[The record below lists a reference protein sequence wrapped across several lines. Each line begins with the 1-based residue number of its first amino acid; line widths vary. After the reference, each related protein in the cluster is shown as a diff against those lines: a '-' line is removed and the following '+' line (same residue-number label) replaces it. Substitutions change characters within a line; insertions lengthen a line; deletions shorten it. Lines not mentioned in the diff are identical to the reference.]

1 MPEDQDKKISYKI
14 LTAESFL
21 TEETSKKQPEEIK
34 EKSETVNVQKVE
46 APKEEIFYI
55 PKEEKELPFKQKQEP
70 LKKETPKQPSRGFK
84 LPPSLFKF
92 LLFGTGIFLIFIL
105 ILFLK
110 PQEKFKAIFKSKE
123 EQKEVIKPSTQTPA
137 VILFPTT
144 TLTSTPTTTNTST
157 MTTTIITTT
166 TTTTTTSTTTTI
178 TQEQKIPL
186 QSFQEIPFLENFSL
200 QEIDLENL
208 DFSAW
213 QKELEKFLSRQE
225 FSGTKINLNFLYH
238 KNKVPYDF
246 LFDYFLKPTKISSD
260 EIKNFKDSLTGN
272 YGFLLYYGHTRK
284 YPILI
289 FEIKDKNQVEKFNQ
303 KWEKLTMK
311 EDLKTLFLGFEPPK
325 TKNNFVT
332 RKQGDYSYRILD
344 FGNNFKIIWTIAD
357 NYLIYASTE
366 IGVKEILSFLK

>member
-166 TTTTTTSTTTTI
+166 TTSTTSTIATI

-272 YGFLLYYGHTRK
+272 YGFLLYYGYTRK